1 MIISNGQRS
10 LWIAQQTLFS
20 RFNDDVWL
28 GIVLWTLKFVWSEH
42 CWLSK
47 DCQNSAWQAIILDLD
62 YSLVV
67 LCVTSFCLI
76 LRDLVKRKWRFVNS
90 DLTTD
95 EIIPYLHQRKFGKF
109 IDSFLDWSGTLEFS
123 ELSNEQ
129 IDWGYCLCWWLLLD
143 IGGLLVFSLFM
154 RVVGREAT
162 TRTSQ
167 NIYYECSSLSDLQHL
182 SVKVSKMANPFYQNC

>member
-1 MIISNGQRS
+1 MTS
-10 LWIAQQTLFS
+10 L
-20 RFNDDVWL
+20 
-28 GIVLWTLKFVWSEH
+28 
-42 CWLSK
+42 
-47 DCQNSAWQAIILDLD
+47 ILDFD

-76 LRDLVKRKWRFVNS
+76 LRDLVKRKRKWRFVNS

-109 IDSFLDWSGTLEFS
+109 IDNFLDWSGTLEFS

-143 IGGLLVFSLFM
+143 IGELLVFSLFM

-162 TRTSQ
+162 TLTSQ

-182 SVKVSKMANPFYQNC
+182 SVKVSKMTNPFYQKLLTILEKIMNCYCFCFYKQLQSLLKGYGKVITTRILRGAYRVSKGVAFVR

>member
-1 MIISNGQRS
+1 MTS
-10 LWIAQQTLFS
+10 L
-20 RFNDDVWL
+20 
-28 GIVLWTLKFVWSEH
+28 
-42 CWLSK
+42 
-47 DCQNSAWQAIILDLD
+47 ILDFD

-76 LRDLVKRKWRFVNS
+76 LRDLVKRKRKWRFVNS